1 LNTVFSPGR
10 EKSDIIGPLAVSD
23 LSVNGTG
30 IARHE
35 GRVVFLDGGLPGAI
49 VTAAIRSAAKNILY
63 ASVVETL
70 AASPHSAAPFC
81 PHAGKCGACALQH
94 FAYEAALAWKREHVR
109 SVLTRIGRTEN
120 PDVAELLPSPKRR
133 AWRSK
138 MAYAFAPAYGAGSA
152 GGLALG
158 LRVGGS
164 KTVVPVTACA
174 AQDTVVMRLSAYVR
188 ARAHNLGLPAWEGG
202 EGIRRKT
209 ARKPYGTKHARSAGS
224 RGYLRSLVVHT
235 PEYAPAG
242 RRQLLVEII
251 SGPEHTVRGERGP
264 ADAGCDPHG
273 NGHETGLSRSEKVRI
288 LGKELTERFG
298 LTGFIHSERA
308 RLSDVAEGERK
319 VYATGSEHRLEQYG
333 NITVKAPYDAFL
345 QTNTL
350 CARALFALA
359 AEAAGPA
366 GTQTVWDLYSGVGC
380 IALCLAGAARAV
392 HGVEL
397 SAGAVAAARENAVA
411 AGFEQCFFH
420 QGSPCPERMR
430 GLPIP
435 QLIVVDPPR
444 AGLSADVIELLLEV
458 PAERLLYLSCD
469 APRQA
474 RDVALLSPV
483 WRAVKSFP
491 ADMFPYTPH
500 VENLL
505 IMERRMI

>member
-1 LNTVFSPGR
+1 LNTVFSPGC
-10 EKSDIIGPLAVSD
+10 EKDGLIGPLAVSD
-23 LSVNGTG
+23 ISVNGTG

-35 GRVVFLDGGLPGAI
+35 GRVVFLDGGLPGDTVI
-49 VTAAIRSAAKNILY
+49 AAIRSVGKNILY
-63 ASVVETL
+63 ASIVKTL

-81 PHAGKCGACALQH
+81 PHAGECGACSLQH
-94 FAYEAALAWKREHVR
+94 FSYDAALAWKRDHVR
-109 SVLTRIGRTEN
+109 NSLTRIGRMEN

-133 AWRSK
+133 AWRSR
-138 MAYAFAPAYGAGSA
+138 MAYAFAPASEAGREA
-152 GGLALG
+152 GLALG
-158 LRVGGS
+158 LRRRGG

-174 AQDTVVMRLSAYVR
+174 AQDSEVMRLSAYMR
-188 ARAHNLGLPAWEGG
+188 ARAHGLGLPAWEGG
-202 EGIRRKT
+202 EGARRKA
-209 ARKPYGTKHARSAGS
+209 ARKPCDTNLSRSVGP

-242 RRQLLVEII
+242 RRQILVEII
-251 SGPEHTVRGERGP
+251 SGPEHAVRGEKGP
-264 ADAGCDPHG
+264 ADAECGTHG
-273 NGHETGLSRSEKVRI
+273 NKHETGLSRAEKIRI
-288 LGKELTERFG
+288 LGKELTEHFG

-308 RLSDVAEGERK
+308 RLSDVAEGERQ

-366 GTQTVWDLYSGVGC
+366 GSQTVWDLYSGVGC
-380 IALCLAGAARAV
+380 IALCLAGTARAV

-397 SAGAVAAARENAVA
+397 SAGAVAAAQENAAA

-430 GLPIP
+430 GLPTP

-474 RDVALLSPV
+474 RDVALLSPA

-505 IMERRMI
+505 VMERRMF